1 MKRSEESFAVHDDV
15 RVSDGPFASFY
26 GTVAEVN
33 TRESRLKVAMSIYG
47 HSAPIELDFEQVE
60 KLS

>member
-1 MKRSEESFAVHDDV
+1 MKRADTFKVHDDV
-15 RVSDGPFASFY
+15 RVSDGPFALFY

-33 TRESRLKVAMSIYG
+33 TQRSRLKVELSVYG
-47 HSAPIELDFEQVE
+47 RSAPIEVGFGQVE